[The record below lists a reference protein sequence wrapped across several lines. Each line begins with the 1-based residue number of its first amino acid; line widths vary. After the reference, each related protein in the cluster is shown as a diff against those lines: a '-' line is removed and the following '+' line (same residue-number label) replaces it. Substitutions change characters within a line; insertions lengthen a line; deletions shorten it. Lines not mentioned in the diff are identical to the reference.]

1 MATARDI
8 MTKNVLTVTR
18 DMAIKDLSKMFIDN
32 RVNGFPVV
40 DDQGTVIGIVTEKN
54 LIEQNKNLHMP
65 TVIALFDAV
74 FYLESTKNF
83 QEEVKR
89 YTGTMVGDIY
99 HANAV
104 TVSPETDV
112 SEIAALMA
120 NKGLHSLP
128 VVENEKLIGI
138 IGKIDIIK
146 ALTQD

>member
-1 MATARDI
+1 MSTARDI
-8 MTKNVLTVTR
+8 MTKDVLTVTR
-18 DMAIKDLSKMFIDN
+18 DMTIKALSKMFINN

-40 DDQGTVIGIVTEKN
+40 DDQGAVIGIVTEKN

-74 FYLESTKNF
+74 FTLESTKSF
-83 QEEVKR
+83 QDEVKR
-89 YTGTMVGDIY
+89 FTGTTVGDIY

-104 TVSPETDV
+104 TVDPETEV
-112 SEIAALMA
+112 NEIAALMA

-128 VVENEKLIGI
+128 VVENQKLIGI

-146 ALTQD
+146 ALTQE

>member
-1 MATARDI
+1 MSTARDI
-8 MTKNVLTVTR
+8 MTENVLTVTQ
-18 DMAIKDLSKMFIDN
+18 DMTIKNLSKMFVDN

-40 DDQGTVIGIVTEKN
+40 DEQGAVVGIVTEKN

-83 QEEVKR
+83 KEEVNR
-89 YTGTMVGDIY
+89 YTGTTVGDIY
-99 HANAV
+99 HANVV
-104 TVSPETDV
+104 TVSPDTDV
-112 SEIAALMA
+112 NDIAALMA

-128 VVENEKLIGI
+128 VVENQKLIGI

-146 ALTQD
+146 ALTQE

>member
-8 MTKNVLTVTR
+8 MTQDVLTVTR
-18 DMAIKDLSKMFIDN
+18 DMTIKDLSRMFIDN

-40 DDQGTVIGIVTEKN
+40 DEEGTVVGIVTEKN

-74 FYLESTKNF
+74 FYLESTKNY

-89 YTGTMVGDIY
+89 FTGTTVEDIY
-99 HANAV
+99 HANVV
-104 TVSPETDV
+104 TVSPDAEVNEVV
-112 SEIAALMA
+112 SLMA

-128 VVENEKLIGI
+128 VVANKKLIGI

-146 ALTQD
+146 ALAQ

>member
-1 MATARDI
+1 MPTARDI
-8 MTKNVLTVTR
+8 MTQNVLTVAR

-40 DDQGTVIGIVTEKN
+40 DEEGAVVGIVTEKN

-89 YTGTMVGDIY
+89 YTGTTVADIY
-99 HANAV
+99 HANVV
-104 TVSPETDV
+104 TVSPEMEVND
-112 SEIAALMA
+112 IASLMA
-120 NKGLHSLP
+120 NEGLHSLP
-128 VVENEKLIGI
+128 VVEDQKLIGI

-146 ALTQD
+146 ALTQE

>member
-1 MATARDI
+1 M
-8 MTKNVLTVTR
+8 
-18 DMAIKDLSKMFIDN
+18 
-32 RVNGFPVV
+32 
-40 DDQGTVIGIVTEKN
+40 
-54 LIEQNKNLHMP
+54 
-65 TVIALFDAV
+65 IALFDAV

-112 SEIAALMA
+112 SDIAALMA

-128 VVENEKLIGI
+128 VVENEKLVGI

>member
-1 MATARDI
+1 
-8 MTKNVLTVTR
+8 MTKDVLTVTR
-18 DMAIKDLSKMFIDN
+18 DMSIKDLAKMFIDN

-40 DDQGTVIGIVTEKN
+40 DGQGAVIGIVTEKN

-74 FYLESTKNF
+74 FYLESTKKF

-89 YTGTMVGDIY
+89 FTGTTVGDIY
-99 HANAV
+99 HANVV
-104 TVSPETDV
+104 TVTPEMDV
-112 SEIAALMA
+112 NEVTSLMA

-128 VVENEKLIGI
+128 VVDNQKLMGI

-146 ALTQD
+146 ALAS